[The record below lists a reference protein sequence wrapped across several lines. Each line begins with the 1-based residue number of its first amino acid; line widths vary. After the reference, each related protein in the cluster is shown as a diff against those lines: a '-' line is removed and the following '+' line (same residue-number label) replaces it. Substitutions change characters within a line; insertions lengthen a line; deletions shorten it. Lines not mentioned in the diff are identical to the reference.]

1 MNSSCVKCQYLPHL
15 VNTGSY
21 GWLVESSVWKKKKKK
36 NHVSVT
42 LPRWAIWLL
51 ENIANSSLSLAFFNV
66 LRSKVDLEKFWK
78 LHPLHHSV
86 TTLSSSYPVCQMQQS
101 AAGSPCLH

>member
-1 MNSSCVKCQYLPHL
+1 MVSRKQCL
-15 VNTGSY
+15 
-21 GWLVESSVWKKKKKK
+21 EKKK
-36 NHVSVT
+36 HVSVT

-51 ENIANSSLSLAFFNV
+51 ENIANSSLSLNV

-78 LHPLHHSV
+78 LRPLHHSV
-86 TTLSSSYPVCQMQQS
+86 MTLSSSYPVCQMQQS